1 MVGHV
6 FLFLCFTAGWGVH
19 NGFSCAWLLG
29 CLLIRDHVLCFTW
42 AEHVLRISL
51 LCGFLVVEYF
61 NSLFFFFL
69 SISFAQN
76 QSKSS
81 KGTMLALVSFPTK
94 AG

>member
-61 NSLFFFFL
+61 NSLFFFFCL
-69 SISFAQN
+69 SALLKISQ
-76 QSKSS
+76 
-81 KGTMLALVSFPTK
+81 K
-94 AG
+94 AAKVLC